1 MAILQACPRAQKNNR
16 MALVTHG
23 WFDHVNFSGIG
34 PYIQI
39 DQKNFFEKNS
49 NLDLLLALM
58 CKTEYPKN
66 LYNNYDI
73 K

>member
-23 WFDHVNFSGIG
+23 WYDHVNFFGIG
-34 PYIQI
+34 PYVQI
-39 DQKNFFEKNS
+39 NQKKFQKNS
-49 NLDLLLALM
+49 NLDSLLTLM